1 MLPFAVQWRN
11 VTRFEAGRHSAMLE
25 ATVEQLAQKWQQN
38 VGVRLQQPGRLWIG
52 GTLLIGN
59 ERTSASTSAG
69 VTG

>member
-1 MLPFAVQWRN
+1 
-11 VTRFEAGRHSAMLE
+11 MLE